1 MSQIDRL
8 ERDLTAWFDDTAAP
22 RTPDYTDDILRQTV
36 RMRQRPRWMFPER
49 WLPASV
55 VTLGRQTLRPVPWRT
70 VGLLAILALLLAAA
84 LALYVGSRPRLPA
97 PFGPAANGLVAYS
110 KGGDIFTVDPDTG
123 ERRAIVT
130 GPETDDGPQ
139 WSLDGTRLVF
149 LRATDGGILPVIAN
163 ADGSDQLVAKTAPL
177 YWADPGSLVWS
188 PDGRSIALSAFLHGA
203 PTMYI
208 IDAID
213 GDVRAP
219 DFDYVELEPYWRP
232 PDGRE
237 LLALGGTG
245 SARGLFLVSVDDG
258 TVTELTLPEGDR
270 SELRPSGW
278 TPDGRRFAF
287 MQGGETHVVD
297 LVTGAET
304 VIGVAYAK
312 LSNDGRRVVGINGD
326 ETRTWLCVA
335 SIDGGPCVR
344 ISEIFAGSWDEGFRW
359 SPDDEWII
367 TTRSDD
373 AVFLLDPDGGSQ
385 PQPSWLDDGAES
397 WQRKAP

>member
-1 MSQIDRL
+1 MSHTELL
-8 ERDLTAWFDDTAAP
+8 ERDLTAWFEDAAVP
-22 RTPDYTDDILRQTV
+22 RTPDYTSDILRQTA
-36 RMRQRPRWMFPER
+36 RMRQRPRWSFAQR
-49 WLPASV
+49 WLPARV
-55 VTLGRQTLRPVPWRT
+55 VTLGRRILAPVPWRT
-70 VGLLAILALLLAAA
+70 VGLLAILALLLAAT
-84 LALYVGSRPRLPA
+84 LAVYVGSQRRLPA
-97 PFGPAANGLVAYS
+97 PFGLAANGLVAYS

-149 LRATDGGILPVIAN
+149 LRATNGGVLPVVAY
-163 ADGSDQLVAKTAPL
+163 ADGSHQLVSKTAPI
-177 YWADPGSLVWS
+177 YQADPESLVWS
-188 PDGRSIALSAFLHGA
+188 QDGRSIALAAFLNGS

-213 GDVRAP
+213 GDVRAL
-219 DFDYVELEPYWRP
+219 DFDHVALEPYWRP

-237 LLALGGTG
+237 LLALGRTG

-258 TVTELTLPEGDR
+258 TARELALEGDR

-278 TPDGRRFAF
+278 TPDGRQIAF
-287 MQGGETHVVD
+287 MQGGQTHIVD
-297 LVTGAET
+297 LATGAET
-304 VIGVAYAK
+304 VIEVAYAE
-312 LSNDGRRVVGINGD
+312 LSNDGSRLVGINGD

-344 ISEIFAGSWDEGFRW
+344 ISEIYAGPWDEGYRW

-385 PQPSWLDDGAES
+385 PQPSWPADGAES

>member
-1 MSQIDRL
+1 MNQIDSL
-8 ERDLTAWFDDTAAP
+8 ERDLTAWFDDAAVP
-22 RTPDYTDDILRQTV
+22 RTPHYTDDILRQTA
-36 RMRQRPRWMFPER
+36 RMRQRPRWSFAQR

-55 VTLGRQTLRPVPWRT
+55 VTLGRRTLTPVPWRT
-70 VGLLAILALLLAAA
+70 VGLLAILAILLAAA
-84 LALYVGSRPRLPA
+84 LAVYVGSQRRLPA
-97 PFGPAANGLVAYS
+97 PFGLAANGLVAYS

-130 GPETDDGPQ
+130 GPESDDGPQ

-149 LRATDGGILPVIAN
+149 LRATNGGVVPVVAH
-163 ADGSDQLVAKTAPL
+163 ADGSHQLVSKTAPI
-177 YWADPGSLVWS
+177 YQADPGSLAWS
-188 PDGRSIALSAFLHGA
+188 QDGRSIALATVLNGS

-213 GDVRAP
+213 GDVRAL
-219 DFDYVELEPYWRP
+219 DFDYVELEAYWRP

-237 LLALGGTG
+237 LLALGRTG

-258 TVTELTLPEGDR
+258 TVSELALEGDR

-278 TPDGRRFAF
+278 TPDGRHFAF
-287 MQGGETHVVD
+287 MQGGQTHVVD
-297 LVTGAET
+297 LATGAET
-304 VIGVAYAK
+304 VIDVAYAE
-312 LSNDGRRVVGINGD
+312 LSNDGRRLVGIKGD
-326 ETRTWLCVA
+326 GTRTWLCVA

-344 ISEIFAGSWDEGFRW
+344 ISEIYAGSWDEGYRW

-385 PQPSWLDDGAES
+385 PQPSWVADGAES